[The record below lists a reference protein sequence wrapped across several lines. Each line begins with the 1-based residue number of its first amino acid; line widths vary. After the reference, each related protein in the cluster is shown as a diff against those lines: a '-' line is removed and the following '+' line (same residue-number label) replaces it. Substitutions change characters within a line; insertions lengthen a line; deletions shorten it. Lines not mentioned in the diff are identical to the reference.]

1 MGRAVKLFLIAGEP
15 SGDVLGASMMA
26 GLKAARSDIE
36 FAGIGGPL
44 MQAEGLNNLFPISDL
59 SVMGLTEV
67 LPRLRHLF
75 KRRDQAADAV
85 IAEKVD
91 ALITIDSPD
100 FCLRVAKQVKK
111 RAHNLPVIH
120 YVAPTVW
127 AWRAGR
133 ARKMAHYVDHVLAL
147 LPFEP
152 PMMRAAGMG
161 CDFVGHPVVYMPHA
175 TAEECSAYR
184 AGIGAG
190 AGDPLL
196 LLLPGSRRGEIARLG
211 PRFGKV
217 AHGFLSAH
225 PRAHLVL
232 PAAPAIAGDVA
243 QMMAAWDLGPRAHLL
258 DPRAAGAAYPHQK
271 FCAFGAAD
279 LALAASGTVSL
290 ELAAAKTPMVIAYD
304 MAPLS
309 RVLMRW
315 MLKIDT
321 VTLVNLVSNTRH
333 IPEFLGRA
341 FEPSAVLGALERL
354 LIDHAARNEQIHAAE
369 VTMARLGAGDP
380 DPKARAAKAVL
391 RILGEY
397 TMG

>member
-1 MGRAVKLFLIAGEP
+1 MKLFLIAGEP
-15 SGDVLGASMMA
+15 SGDALGASLMA
-26 GLKAARSDIE
+26 GLNAARSDVE

-44 MQAEGLNNLFPISDL
+44 MQAEGLNSLFPMSDL
-59 SVMGLTEV
+59 SVMGLAEV

-75 KRRDQAADAV
+75 QRRDQAANAV
-85 IAEKVD
+85 IAGHVD

-111 RAHNLPVIH
+111 RAPKLPVIH

-127 AWRAGR
+127 AWRSGR
-133 ARKMAHYVDHVLAL
+133 ARKMARFVDHVLAL
-147 LPFEP
+147 FPFEP
-152 PMMRAAGMG
+152 PLMQAAGMG
-161 CDFVGHPVVYMPHA
+161 CDFVGHPVAQMPQA
-175 TAEECSAYR
+175 APEDCSAYR
-184 AGIGAG
+184 AGLGVG

-211 PRFGKV
+211 PRFGQV
-217 AHGFLSAH
+217 ARGFLHSY

-232 PAAPAIAGDVA
+232 PAAPAIADDVA
-243 QMMAAWDLGPRAHLL
+243 QMMAALDLGPRAHLL
-258 DPRAAGAAYPHQK
+258 DPRAVGAAYPHQK
-271 FCAFGAAD
+271 SCAFGAAD

-321 VTLVNLVSNTRH
+321 VTLVNLISDTRH
-333 IPEFLGRA
+333 IPEFLGKA
-341 FEPSAVLGALERL
+341 FETAPVLATLERL
-354 LIDHAARNEQIHAAE
+354 VSDQTARNDQIQAAE
-369 VTMARLGAGDP
+369 VSMARLGAGDR
-380 DPKARAAKAVL
+380 DPKTRAAEAVL
-391 RILGEY
+391 RVLRK
-397 TMG
+397 

>member
-1 MGRAVKLFLIAGEP
+1 MGCAVKLFLIAGEP
-15 SGDVLGASMMA
+15 SGDALGASLMV

-36 FAGIGGPL
+36 FSGIGGPL
-44 MQAEGLNNLFPISDL
+44 MQAEGLNSLFPMSDL
-59 SVMGLTEV
+59 SVMGLAEV

-75 KRRDQAADAV
+75 KRRDQAANAV
-85 IAEKVD
+85 IEGQID

-111 RAHNLPVIH
+111 RRTKLPVIH

-133 ARKMAHYVDHVLAL
+133 ARRMARFVDHVLAL
-147 LPFEP
+147 FPFEP
-152 PMMRAAGMG
+152 PLMQAVGMG
-161 CDFVGHPVVYMPHA
+161 CDFVGHPVAQMPQA
-175 TAEECSAYR
+175 APEDCSAYR
-184 AGIGAG
+184 AGLGVG

-196 LLLPGSRRGEIARLG
+196 LMLPGSRRGEIARLG
-211 PRFGKV
+211 PRFGQV
-217 AHGFLSAH
+217 ARGFLQAH

-232 PAAPAIAGDVA
+232 PAAPAIADDVA

-258 DPRAAGAAYPHQK
+258 DPRAAGADYPYQK
-271 FCAFGAAD
+271 SCAFGAAD

-321 VTLVNLVSNTRH
+321 VTLVNLISEARH
-333 IPEFLGRA
+333 IPEFLGKD
-341 FEPSAVLGALERL
+341 FEPAPILAALERL
-354 LIDHAARNEQIHAAE
+354 VSDQTARNDQIQATE
-369 VTMARLGAGDP
+369 VTMAQLGAGDR
-380 DPKARAAKAVL
+380 DPKARAAEAVL
-391 RILGEY
+391 RVLEKEIVG
-397 TMG
+397 

>member
-15 SGDVLGASMMA
+15 SGDALGASLMA

-36 FAGIGGPL
+36 FSGIGGPL
-44 MQAEGLNNLFPISDL
+44 MQAEGLNSLFPMSDL
-59 SVMGLTEV
+59 SVMGLAEV

-75 KRRDQAADAV
+75 KRRDQAANAV
-85 IAEKVD
+85 IEGQID

-111 RAHNLPVIH
+111 RAAKLPVIH

-133 ARKMAHYVDHVLAL
+133 ARKMARFVDHVLAL
-147 LPFEP
+147 FPFEP
-152 PMMRAAGMG
+152 PLMQAVGMG
-161 CDFVGHPVVYMPHA
+161 CDFVGHPVAQMPQA
-175 TAEECSAYR
+175 APEDCSAYR
-184 AGIGAG
+184 AGLGVG

-196 LLLPGSRRGEIARLG
+196 LLLPGSRRGEIVRLG
-211 PRFGKV
+211 PRLGQV
-217 AHGFLSAH
+217 ARGFLHAH

-232 PAAPAIAGDVA
+232 PAAPAIADDVA

-258 DPRAAGAAYPHQK
+258 DPRAAGADYPHQK
-271 FCAFGAAD
+271 SCVFGAAD

-309 RVLMRW
+309 RLLMRW

-321 VTLVNLVSNTRH
+321 VTLVNLVSETRH
-333 IPEFLGRA
+333 IPEFLGKD
-341 FEPSAVLGALERL
+341 FEPAPVLAALKPL
-354 LIDHAARNEQIHAAE
+354 VSDQTARNDQIQAAE
-369 VTMARLGAGDP
+369 VTMARLGAGDR
-380 DPKARAAKAVL
+380 DPKARAAEAVL
-391 RILGEY
+391 RVLEKEIVG
-397 TMG
+397 